1 MMKKREQEPQT
12 LTGPQV
18 LERLKTGREKGLS
31 PGQVQQRQAVWGKN
45 ELEGAKKEG
54 PLRRFFRQFA
64 DFMILVLL
72 AAALISGGVSLWQ
85 GEGLSPDPLII
96 LGIVTCNAL
105 IGTVQESRAEK
116 AIDALKKL
124 SAPKARVRRGGQV
137 GVVDANELVP
147 GDILL
152 LKAGDIVPADG
163 RLLLENGMKT
173 DESALTGESVPVPK
187 NAGQLAPQG
196 APPAEC
202 ANMAYA
208 GTSVVAG
215 DGEMVVTQ
223 TGMHTHMGQI
233 ASMLAQ
239 SEAPRTP
246 LQEKLARMGKTLGLA
261 VLGICAALFL
271 LGVVQHRDVL
281 PMFLIAVSLAVAA
294 IPEGLPAVVTVV
306 LACGVR
312 RLAGRKAVI
321 RRLPAVETLGSAGV
335 ICTDK
340 TGTLT
345 CGHMTVTKVS
355 SGLTPYDLSSPQAQ
369 EILGCCALCS
379 SCEEKRGKIEG
390 EPTEKA
396 LVQACRTPLGQLR
409 EKFPTRRQIPFSS
422 KEKQMTSLH
431 EGPGGQGLMVVKG
444 APEIIL
450 ARCDSRRVKG
460 GPGALS
466 PEERGRILK
475 ENEQMAGQALRVL
488 AVGVYRGPL
497 PGPGREGSVPL
508 CFLGLVGMEDP
519 PRKGVKQAVRVCR
532 KAGIRVVM
540 MTGDQPATAAAIAQ
554 QIGLTNDGTVITG
567 RELDQMTDETLW
579 QRAQTCRVFARVQPK
594 HKVQLVSLFQKRG
607 FVTAMTGDGINDAP
621 ALRMA
626 DIGCAMGK
634 GGTQVA
640 RQAADMVLADDRFET
655 IVEAVRQG
663 RAIFENIRKTVH
675 FLLSCNTGEI
685 LTVLLAFLLG
695 WPEPLLAV
703 QLLWVNLVTDSLP
716 ALALGVDP
724 CEDGLMD
731 RPPRPGRR
739 LFEKG
744 EGVVMLLEGCLIGA
758 LALLAFVLGQGQLGS
773 AAAGRTMAF
782 GVLSF
787 SQLVHTL
794 NMHARVPI
802 CRGGLRKSGRLLAA
816 ALVGALLQTLVM
828 VVPVLGAVFGT
839 VGLPLFAWGEILFL
853 SFMPLIPAELGK
865 LGEGRRRHRRRRA
878 RN

>member
-18 LERLKTGREKGLS
+18 LEKLKTGREKGLS

-54 PLRRFFRQFA
+54 LLRRFFRQFA

-460 GPGALS
+460 GPGALT

-540 MTGDQPATAAAIAQ
+540 ITGDQPATAAAIAR

>member
-1 MMKKREQEPQT
+1 MIKKREQEPQT

-18 LERLKTGREKGLS
+18 LEKLKTGREKGLS

-54 PLRRFFRQFA
+54 LLRRFFRQFA

-72 AAALISGGVSLWQ
+72 AAALVSGGVSLWQ

-137 GVVDANELVP
+137 GVVDAGELVP

-271 LGVVQHRDVL
+271 LGVIQHRDVL
-281 PMFLIAVSLAVAA
+281 PMFLMAVSLAVAA

-355 SGLTPYDLSSPQAQ
+355 SGLTPYDPSSPQAQ

-396 LVQACRTPLGQLR
+396 LVQACQTSLEQLR

-431 EGPGGQGLMVVKG
+431 EGSGGQGLLIVKG

-497 PGPGREGSVPL
+497 PEPGREGSVPL

-540 MTGDQPATAAAIAQ
+540 ITGDQPATAAAIAR

-716 ALALGVDP
+716 ALALGVDA

>member
-45 ELEGAKKEG
+45 ELEGTRKEG
-54 PLRRFFRQFA
+54 LLRRFFRQFA

-540 MTGDQPATAAAIAQ
+540 ITGDQPATAAAIAR

-594 HKVQLVSLFQKRG
+594 HKVQLVSLFQKKG

-724 CEDGLMD
+724 CEEGLMD

>member
-18 LERLKTGREKGLS
+18 LEKLKTGREKGLS

-54 PLRRFFRQFA
+54 LLRRFFRQFA

-223 TGMHTHMGQI
+223 TSMHTHMGQI

-396 LVQACRTPLGQLR
+396 LVQACQTPLEQLR

-431 EGPGGQGLMVVKG
+431 EGPGGQGLLIVKG

-450 ARCDSRRVKG
+450 ARCDSRRLKG
-460 GPGALS
+460 GPGTLT

-497 PGPGREGSVPL
+497 PEPGQEGSVPL

-540 MTGDQPATAAAIAQ
+540 ITGDQPATAAAIAR

-802 CRGGLRKSGRLLAA
+802 CRGGLRKSGRLLLAA
-816 ALVGALLQTLVM
+816 MVGAFLQTLVM

>member
-18 LERLKTGREKGLS
+18 LEKLKTGREKGLS

-540 MTGDQPATAAAIAQ
+540 ITGDQPATAAAIAR

-594 HKVQLVSLFQKRG
+594 HKVQLVKLFQKKG

-716 ALALGVDP
+716 ALALGVDA

-802 CRGGLRKSGRLLAA
+802 CRGGLRKSGRLLLAA
-816 ALVGALLQTLVM
+816 MVGAFLQTLVM

>member
-18 LERLKTGREKGLS
+18 LEKLKTGREKGLS

-271 LGVVQHRDVL
+271 IGVIQHRDVL

-355 SGLTPYDLSSPQAQ
+355 SGLTPYELSSPQAQ

-540 MTGDQPATAAAIAQ
+540 ITGDQPATAAAIAQ

-716 ALALGVDP
+716 ALALGVDA

>member
-1 MMKKREQEPQT
+1 M
-12 LTGPQV
+12 
-18 LERLKTGREKGLS
+18 
-31 PGQVQQRQAVWGKN
+31 QQRQAVWGKN

-271 LGVVQHRDVL
+271 IGVLQHRDVL

-508 CFLGLVGMEDP
+508 CFLGWVGMEDP

-540 MTGDQPATAAAIAQ
+540 ITGDQPATAAAIAR

-716 ALALGVDP
+716 ALALGVDA

-802 CRGGLRKSGRLLAA
+802 CRGGLRKSGRLLLAA
-816 ALVGALLQTLVM
+816 MVGAFLQTLVM

>member
-18 LERLKTGREKGLS
+18 LEKLKTGREKGLS

-271 LGVVQHRDVL
+271 IGVLQHRDVL

-540 MTGDQPATAAAIAQ
+540 ITGDQPATAAAIAR

-716 ALALGVDP
+716 ALALGVDA

-802 CRGGLRKSGRLLAA
+802 CRGGLRKSGRLLLAA
-816 ALVGALLQTLVM
+816 MVGAFLQTLVM

>member
-540 MTGDQPATAAAIAQ
+540 ITGDQPATAAAIAQ

-703 QLLWVNLVTDSLP
+703 QLLWVNLVTDSRP

>member
-18 LERLKTGREKGLS
+18 LEKLKTGREKGLS

-460 GPGALS
+460 GPGALT

-540 MTGDQPATAAAIAQ
+540 ITGDQPATAAAIAR

-594 HKVQLVSLFQKRG
+594 HKVQLVSLFQKKG

-724 CEDGLMD
+724 CEEGLMN
-731 RPPRPGRR
+731 RPPRQARR

>member
-1 MMKKREQEPQT
+1 M
-12 LTGPQV
+12 
-18 LERLKTGREKGLS
+18 
-31 PGQVQQRQAVWGKN
+31 
-45 ELEGAKKEG
+45 
-54 PLRRFFRQFA
+54 
-64 DFMILVLL
+64 
-72 AAALISGGVSLWQ
+72 
-85 GEGLSPDPLII
+85 
-96 LGIVTCNAL
+96 
-105 IGTVQESRAEK
+105 
-116 AIDALKKL
+116 
-124 SAPKARVRRGGQV
+124 
-137 GVVDANELVP
+137 
-147 GDILL
+147 
-152 LKAGDIVPADG
+152 
-163 RLLLENGMKT
+163 
-173 DESALTGESVPVPK
+173 
-187 NAGQLAPQG
+187 
-196 APPAEC
+196 
-202 ANMAYA
+202 
-208 GTSVVAG
+208 
-215 DGEMVVTQ
+215 
-223 TGMHTHMGQI
+223 
-233 ASMLAQ
+233 
-239 SEAPRTP
+239 
-246 LQEKLARMGKTLGLA
+246 
-261 VLGICAALFL
+261 
-271 LGVVQHRDVL
+271 
-281 PMFLIAVSLAVAA
+281 
-294 IPEGLPAVVTVV
+294 
-306 LACGVR
+306 
-312 RLAGRKAVI
+312 
-321 RRLPAVETLGSAGV
+321 
-335 ICTDK
+335 
-340 TGTLT
+340 
-345 CGHMTVTKVS
+345 
-355 SGLTPYDLSSPQAQ
+355 
-369 EILGCCALCS
+369 
-379 SCEEKRGKIEG
+379 
-390 EPTEKA
+390 
-396 LVQACRTPLGQLR
+396 
-409 EKFPTRRQIPFSS
+409 
-422 KEKQMTSLH
+422 
-431 EGPGGQGLMVVKG
+431 
-444 APEIIL
+444 
-450 ARCDSRRVKG
+450 
-460 GPGALS
+460 
-466 PEERGRILK
+466 
-475 ENEQMAGQALRVL
+475 
-488 AVGVYRGPL
+488 
-497 PGPGREGSVPL
+497 
-508 CFLGLVGMEDP
+508 
-519 PRKGVKQAVRVCR
+519 CR

-540 MTGDQPATAAAIAQ
+540 ITGDQPATAAAIAQ

-716 ALALGVDP
+716 ALALGVDA

-802 CRGGLRKSGRLLAA
+802 CRGGLRKSGRLMAA

>member
-1 MMKKREQEPQT
+1 MKKREQEPQT

-18 LERLKTGREKGLS
+18 LEKLKTGREKGLT
-31 PGQVQQRQAVWGKN
+31 PAQVQQRQAVWGKN
-45 ELEGAKKEG
+45 ELEGARKEG
-54 PLRRFFRQFA
+54 LLRRFFRQFA

-137 GVVDANELVP
+137 GVVDAGELVP

-187 NAGQLAPQG
+187 NAEQIASQG

-202 ANMAYA
+202 ANMVYA

-233 ASMLAQ
+233 ASMLSQ
-239 SEAPRTP
+239 SQAPRTP
-246 LQEKLARMGKTLGLA
+246 LQERLARMGKTLGLA

-271 LGVVQHRDVL
+271 IGVIQHRDVL

-355 SGLTPYDLSSPQAQ
+355 SGLTSYELSSPQAQ
-369 EILGCCALCS
+369 EILGCCSLCS

-396 LVQACRTPLGQLR
+396 LVQACQTSLGQLR
-409 EKFPTRRQIPFSS
+409 EKCPTRRQIPFSS

-431 EGPGGQGLMVVKG
+431 EGPGGKGLMIVKG

-460 GPGALS
+460 GPGTLT

-475 ENEQMAGQALRVL
+475 ENERMAGQALRVL

-497 PGPGREGSVPL
+497 PAPGDENKMPL

-540 MTGDQPATAAAIAQ
+540 ITGDQPATAAAIAG
-554 QIGLTNDGTVITG
+554 QIGLPTNGDVITG

-579 QRAQTCRVFARVQPK
+579 ERAQKCRVFARVQPK
-594 HKVQLVSLFQKRG
+594 HKVQLVKLFQQKG

-724 CEDGLMD
+724 CEEGLMN
-731 RPPRPGRR
+731 RPPRQARR

-744 EGVVMLLEGCLIGA
+744 EGVIMLLEGCLIGA

-802 CRGGLRKSGRLLAA
+802 CHGGLRKSGRLLLAA
-816 ALVGALLQTLVM
+816 MVGAFLQILVM

-839 VGLPLFAWGEILFL
+839 VGLPLFAWGEMIFL
-853 SFMPLIPAELGK
+853 SLMPLIPSELGK
-865 LGEGRRRHRRRRA
+865 LGEERRARRRRA

>member
-540 MTGDQPATAAAIAQ
+540 ITGDQPATAAAIAQ

>member
-18 LERLKTGREKGLS
+18 LEKLKTGREKGLS

-540 MTGDQPATAAAIAQ
+540 ITGDQPATAAAIAQ

>member
-1 MMKKREQEPQT
+1 MKKREQEPQT

-18 LERLKTGREKGLS
+18 LEKLKTGREKGLT
-31 PGQVQQRQAVWGKN
+31 PAQVQQRQAVWGKN
-45 ELEGAKKEG
+45 ELEGARKEG
-54 PLRRFFRQFA
+54 LLRRFFRQFA

-187 NAGQLAPQG
+187 NAEQIASQG

-202 ANMAYA
+202 ANMVYA

-233 ASMLAQ
+233 ASMLSQ
-239 SEAPRTP
+239 SQAPRTP
-246 LQEKLARMGKTLGLA
+246 LQERLARMGKTLGLA

-271 LGVVQHRDVL
+271 IGVIQHRDVL

-355 SGLTPYDLSSPQAQ
+355 SGLTPYELSSPQAQ
-369 EILGCCALCS
+369 EILGCCSLCS

-396 LVQACRTPLGQLR
+396 LVQACQTSLGQLR
-409 EKFPTRRQIPFSS
+409 EKCPIRRQIPFSS

-431 EGPGGQGLMVVKG
+431 EGPGGKGLMIVKG

-460 GPGALS
+460 GPGTLT

-475 ENEQMAGQALRVL
+475 ENERMAGQALRVL

-497 PGPGREGSVPL
+497 PAPGDENKMPL

-540 MTGDQPATAAAIAQ
+540 ITGDQPATAAAIAG
-554 QIGLTNDGTVITG
+554 QIGLPTDGDVITG

-579 QRAQTCRVFARVQPK
+579 ERAQKCRVFARVQPK
-594 HKVQLVSLFQKRG
+594 HKVQLVKLFQQKG

-724 CEDGLMD
+724 CEEGLMN
-731 RPPRPGRR
+731 RPPRQARR

-744 EGVVMLLEGCLIGA
+744 EGVIMLLEGCLIGA

-802 CRGGLRKSGRLLAA
+802 CHGGLRKSGRLLLAA
-816 ALVGALLQTLVM
+816 MVGAFLQILVM
-828 VVPVLGAVFGT
+828 VVPVLGTVFGT
-839 VGLPLFAWGEILFL
+839 VGLPLFAWGEMIFL
-853 SFMPLIPAELGK
+853 SLMPLIPSELGK
-865 LGEGRRRHRRRRA
+865 LGEERRARRRRA